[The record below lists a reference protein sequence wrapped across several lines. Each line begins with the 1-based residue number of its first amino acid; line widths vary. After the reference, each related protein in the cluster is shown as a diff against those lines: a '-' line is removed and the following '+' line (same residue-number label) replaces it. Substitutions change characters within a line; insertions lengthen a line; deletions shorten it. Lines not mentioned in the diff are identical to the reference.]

1 MSRLSCLSATKREP
15 NSISS
20 LDLYSS
26 LKNNKAA
33 RIFFSL
39 LFSKT
44 FLPKETNANL
54 GAGRVENDE
63 VLIMKM

>member
-26 LKNNKAA
+26 LKTTKQQGS
-33 RIFFSL
+33 FFSL

-54 GAGRVENDE
+54 GAGGVENDE